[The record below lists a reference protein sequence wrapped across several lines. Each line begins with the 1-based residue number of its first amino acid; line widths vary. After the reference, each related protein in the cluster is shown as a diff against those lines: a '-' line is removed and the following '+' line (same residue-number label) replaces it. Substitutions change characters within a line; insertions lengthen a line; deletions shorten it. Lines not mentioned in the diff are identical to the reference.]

1 MFAKIQRHVVMLW
14 KPPRPI
20 VQIKTLPNQ
29 ESPVKLSITARALL
43 ATDAPS
49 QRRQPYSRCVRPVR
63 SIRHIRHPR
72 PSFPD
77 RHGSSSSRSRHGRPA
92 RPSQERTV
100 IDTPA
105 QTYQIGKEELKKDV

>member
-1 MFAKIQRHVVMLW
+1 MFATIQRRVVMLW
-14 KPPRPI
+14 KVPQSI
-20 VQIKTLPNQ
+20 VQIKQLPNQ

-63 SIRHIRHPR
+63 SIRHIRHIRHPR

-105 QTYQIGKEELKKDV
+105 QTYRIGKED